1 MLEYSW
7 KYIKEKYKKLSFEK
21 SIFKDRDI
29 VLFGVGMQVAE
40 AIEIFKTG
48 NKRLYLTDNN
58 PELWGKKVSGIL
70 VISPSEIPTLE
81 APFIIVTTATR
92 NYASIFK
99 QLEDLKINYIS
110 LFRYIFAKEVEAFN
124 KINEGFLYDKE
135 SKKVW
140 LGVLYAKLTGNM
152 EILRD
157 LYSENQY
164 YAIPEFNKISNENIM
179 VDCGAYVGDS
189 LECFIYKNCGILRKI
204 YAFEPGRRQFNA
216 LKFRC
221 NRLINEWALDEGQ
234 IVLEN
239 LGVGEKTLKQV
250 ELNFADATAS
260 RNSNIGFDM
269 QTIDMISLDNY
280 FSDLNE
286 RITYIKA
293 DIEGFEMEMLKGAQ
307 NIIKK
312 YKPNLAI
319 CVYHKPLDL
328 IKIPEYIKSLVPE
341 YRMSLRHHSV
351 LDEETVLYCYL

>member
-1 MLEYSW
+1 MDMMVKDCEDRMLEYSW

-189 LECFIYKNCGILRKI
+189 LECFITKI
-204 YAFEPGRRQFNA
+204 
-216 LKFRC
+216 
-221 NRLINEWALDEGQ
+221 
-234 IVLEN
+234 V
-239 LGVGEKTLKQV
+239 
-250 ELNFADATAS
+250 AS
-260 RNSNIGFDM
+260 
-269 QTIDMISLDNY
+269 
-280 FSDLNE
+280 
-286 RITYIKA
+286 
-293 DIEGFEMEMLKGAQ
+293 
-307 NIIKK
+307 
-312 YKPNLAI
+312 
-319 CVYHKPLDL
+319 
-328 IKIPEYIKSLVPE
+328 
-341 YRMSLRHHSV
+341 
-351 LDEETVLYCYL
+351 